1 MPTEFVPQSVTA
13 NTSIPFR
20 AGGQPVGNMFNSGI
34 TGRLFQ
40 GGKALYGLASGNP
53 KAMLGG
59 ALGLLGMHKSG
70 KAAKLVNHDFDYGHK
85 TSQYDQNQQMNAS
98 MSKMGGLGDEFSQS
112 YRQMLNPGSQYNN
125 RLFQNLRQNV
135 ADTGNQTVNQ
145 MNNAMASR
153 GMTGMGGVFDAI
165 QNRAGG
171 EAYSQGMQGI
181 MNQSA
186 QQAGQFGQ
194 LGLGAYQQAGG
205 LASQADARALQNNQF
220 NAGSENQYE
229 QFLAES
235 NYNQD
240 MNNANTLNNMN
251 AQQGAGLMGMAGNIL
266 GSLFNKQAPMA
277 PNGGVIKNYT

>member
-1 MPTEFVPQSVTA
+1 MSQIRSPLTDLINNPQMVTA
-13 NTSIPFR
+13 NTSVPFNSS
-20 AGGQPVGNMFNSGI
+20 GQPRPNMM
-34 TGRLFQ
+34 GRLMS
-40 GGKALYGLASGNP
+40 GGKALMGLASGNP
-53 KAMLGG
+53 GAILGG
-59 ALGLLGMHKSG
+59 ALGLLGMGRSNKMRTT
-70 KAAKLVNHDFDYGHK
+70 NQNFDYGHK

-98 MSKMGGLGDEFSQS
+98 ISKMGGLGDEFSQS

-153 GMTGMGGVFDAI
+153 GMSGLGSVFDAI

-171 EAYSQGMQGI
+171 EAYSQGMTGI

-229 QFLAES
+229 QYVADA
-235 NYNQD
+235 NYDQD
-240 MNNANTLNNMN
+240 VSNANMYNNQQ
-251 AQQGAGLMGMAGNIL
+251 AQQGAGLMGLAGNIL
-266 GSLFNKQAPMA
+266 GNL
-277 PNGGVIKNYT
+277 V

>member
-1 MPTEFVPQSVTA
+1 MGMGMGDYSAPTQSTKSNIF
-13 NTSIPFR
+13 NTLWS
-20 AGGQPVGNMFNSGI
+20 
-34 TGRLFQ
+34 

-53 KAMLGG
+53 KAVLGG
-59 ALGLLGMHKSG
+59 ALGLLGMNRSNR
-70 KAAKLVNHDFDYGHK
+70 AAKTVNYDFDYGHK
-85 TSQYDQNQQMNAS
+85 TSQYDQNRQMNRS
-98 MSKMGGLGDEFSQS
+98 TEQLNNLGMQFSDS

-153 GMTGMGGVFDAI
+153 GISGMSNIFDAI

-171 EAYSQGMQGI
+171 EAYSQGMTGI

-194 LGLGAYQQAGG
+194 LGLNAYNQAGG

-220 NAGSENQYE
+220 NASSENQYE

-235 NYNQD
+235 NYNQA

-266 GSLFNKQAPMA
+266 GGLFNKQAPIGPA
-277 PNGGVIKNYT
+277 NGEIPKDY